1 MQSVAFMGV
10 SAAVSFSLSLILCHE
25 LAHHHRITPSP
36 PQPLVFKK
44 EWAKSS
50 FRKHEIDDE
59 LGTPIRDHIKF
70 PIVKEKI
77 KPATKEVLNMN
88 NAKIMVLFLRCF
100 LLM

>member
-1 MQSVAFMGV
+1 LPTVIAAFSNRRRSHAITDMQSVAFMGV

-50 FRKHEIDDE
+50 FRYFSS
-59 LGTPIRDHIKF
+59 LLARTL
-70 PIVKEKI
+70 
-77 KPATKEVLNMN
+77 VLNFRWWFS
-88 NAKIMVLFLRCF
+88 ISGDET
-100 LLM
+100 

>member
-1 MQSVAFMGV
+1 LPTVIAAFSNRRRSHAITDMQSVTFMGV

-50 FRKHEIDDE
+50 FRYFSACSNPCSQFQVVIFNF
-59 LGTPIRDHIKF
+59 R
-70 PIVKEKI
+70 
-77 KPATKEVLNMN
+77 
-88 NAKIMVLFLRCF
+88 
-100 LLM
+100 